1 MFSKFH
7 SRAFLTCHPASQS
20 YIGQEPTLGLMW
32 EESILP
38 LWMTELSPVKAT
50 YLVPN
55 QCLSSEKAVLV
66 VTVGT

>member
-1 MFSKFH
+1 M
-7 SRAFLTCHPASQS
+7 
-20 YIGQEPTLGLMW
+20 LGLMW